1 MINKKKIPSNIASDY
16 SLSEYIYSCGYNL
29 RLKYASF
36 KQDALN
42 WIADNHSDLLRV
54 ENPEILSL
62 GCGTGIFDTALV
74 KIIQQQKTQWSFTGL
89 DFSMTDLECFR
100 KSLSVL
106 DKETRSRMDL
116 QYKKF
121 EPSTEM
127 GKCYDLITMIHFLHS
142 FDNVLPIIKNALRHL
157 SSSSD
162 GRLLI
167 IQHNKQGVSEIKDEF
182 LDILPNQKFQCSDH
196 IKQLLHAENIT
207 FTTHTIDASF
217 DISIMQEMSLDTLLL
232 MSFCLVNDLS
242 KLNTVQQERVRQA
255 FLSRAEEVDGTY
267 IIRESMEAIVCLS

>member
-1 MINKKKIPSNIASDY
+1 MINKKKTPSNIASDY
-16 SLSEYIYSCGYNL
+16 SLSEFIYSCGYKL
-29 RLKYASF
+29 RLKHASF

-42 WIADNHSDLLRV
+42 WIADNCSELLMV
-54 ENPEILSL
+54 EKPEILSL
-62 GCGTGIFDTALV
+62 GCGTGIFDTALI

-89 DFSMTDLECFR
+89 DFSVTDLELFR
-100 KSLSVL
+100 KNLSAL
-106 DKETRSRMDL
+106 DEETRSRVTL

-121 EPSTEM
+121 EPLTDM
-127 GKCYDLITMIHFLHS
+127 GERYDLITMIHFLHS
-142 FDNVLPIIKNALRHL
+142 FDDVLPIIQNALRHL
-157 SSSSD
+157 SPG

-207 FTTHTIDASF
+207 FTAHTIDASF

-242 KLNTVQQERVRQA
+242 KLNTNQQERIRQA
-255 FLSRAEEVDGTY
+255 FLSRAEEIDGTDV
-267 IIRESMEAIVCLS
+267 IRESMEAIVCHV